1 MTNVDSKNTTHTLS
15 IHDKDMEERVRLC
28 TEAILMDDTIQ
39 QLKYKLQSIIQF
51 YDKPIVRYYIDKNG
65 FEREMIIGTTHL
77 NRISLLEQ
85 EIFERTESIK
95 RFYKI

>member
-1 MTNVDSKNTTHTLS
+1 MTNVDSEKTTHTLS
-15 IHDKDMEERVRLC
+15 IQDKYMEERVRLC
-28 TEAILMDDTIQ
+28 TESILMDDTIQ

-51 YDKPIVRYYIDKNG
+51 HDKPIIRYYIDKNG

-77 NRISLLEQ
+77 NKISLLEQ
-85 EIFERTESIK
+85 EIFERTEVIK